1 MKNFKICVCLTAE
14 FFLFIGFLIIFII
27 NFLIYSKFNNI
38 DSQYTLILSRNW
50 LNSPIVDIQILSKSN
65 CSYNNTSVAIFDN
78 WPGTVP
84 GCPCNGIMK
93 IGGCTSKTSCRS
105 VVSNPM
111 LPYNTWRSSQF
122 CITRLPINSYLGLT
136 IAKKNDSCPLNQ
148 KNCGII
154 DTLGNILCMPSTS
167 ICPIN
172 DIQMLNFNEIV
183 PPGYK
188 SISLLS
194 YGENKTLAFGN
205 KGPSGKIAVEF
216 KISDNIPCINPFFS
230 NKVDSYILESNYNS
244 DKCFGSLGGTF
255 FDKNYQFVDSTTKYN
270 LYSDNNIIYV
280 LINLPYYP
288 TYKLQNKTRLYYRNY
303 IGINKTCL
311 DSIQAKNLNQ
321 KISDGLNFIHSKFN
335 TFNNIFRGIF
345 VYTIVIWSITLLMFH
360 LGRGILCYAENYNL
374 YDWSMCWCEVFIF
387 ICFLVIMILNII
399 FYTQMKSLKDAFDDF
414 FPFIS
419 CGDNSFNE
427 AVPSFITNLDYIFG
441 LSFINF
447 IVSIII
453 FILPLTGLFT
463 QYCEWESDDDVEKY
477 DINNIDIPRL
487 ESNKIHV
494 INLENNIPDSNNFNS
509 GYDRYKNNNLNNET
523 PLNDNNKE
531 MFAKVNS
538 LRDAPPIVIN
548 EEISDKLSQENNEF
562 KSLDQNNEKKNMND
576 NISQNNNNNK
586 LIIEPKNI
594 NLNPVYNIPNDGG
607 FTNNINQNNNNNN
620 PIYNIPNDGGF
631 TNNINQNN
639 NNNNPA
645 YNIPNDGGFN
655 SYNFPVNEQKNY
667 PSNEQN
673 QNYK

>member
-270 LYSDNNIIYV
+270 LYSDNNILSV

-288 TYKLQNKTRLYYRNY
+288 IVKLQTETRLYYRNY
-303 IGINKTCL
+303 IGINKTCW

-321 KISDGLNFIHSKFN
+321 KISDGLNFILLKFN
-335 TFNNIFRGIF
+335 TFNNIFGGIF

-360 LGRGILCYAENYNL
+360 LIRGICCYGYNDDYNPGVCL
-374 YDWSMCWCEVFIF
+374 CEVFIF

-399 FYTQMKSLKDAFDDF
+399 FYSQMKSLKDAYVDF
-414 FPFIS
+414 FPYMS
-419 CGDNSFNE
+419 CGDIFFNE
-427 AVPSFITNLDYIFG
+427 SVPSFFTNLDHIFG

-453 FILPLTGLFT
+453 FILPLTNLFT
-463 QYCEWESDDDVEKY
+463 QCCDFEYDDVEKN
-477 DINNIDIPRL
+477 DIKNIEIPKL
-487 ESNKIHV
+487 ELNKIPV
-494 INLENNIPDSNNFNS
+494 INLENNIPDSNNFNA
-509 GYDRYKNNNLNNET
+509 GYDRYIYNNVYSKT
-523 PLNDNNKE
+523 PLNDNNNE
-531 MFAKVNS
+531 MIEKVNS
-538 LRDAPPIVIN
+538 LRDAPPIIN
-548 EEISDKLSQENNEF
+548 EEE
-562 KSLDQNNEKKNMND
+562 
-576 NISQNNNNNK
+576 ISQS
-586 LIIEPKNI
+586 NI
-594 NLNPVYNIPNDGG
+594 L
-607 FTNNINQNNNNNN
+607 F
-620 PIYNIPNDGGF
+620 
-631 TNNINQNN
+631 
-639 NNNNPA
+639 
-645 YNIPNDGGFN
+645 
-655 SYNFPVNEQKNY
+655 
-667 PSNEQN
+667 
-673 QNYK
+673 